1 MTRSTET
8 ASCSTNH
15 ARNTRPQRL
24 ATFLAIV
31 STLLLAGAANAEFKQ
46 ISPSKAGETV
56 VLDGHSLT
64 IDLLI
69 DVARNGANVRVSDE
83 ALDRAAASFG
93 LMLQAQAEG
102 VTVYRFNRGAGQQRE
117 IETLSGDPMS
127 PEAQKIIQSRFTGG
141 GGPRG
146 LEPEILSEEVLR
158 AMLAVNA
165 NIVTYE
171 AASREF
177 IRGLVDML
185 NHRIYPAVPARGG
198 RGESDFVPAVA
209 TMTGRGYAYY
219 KGERMPATEA
229 FRRAGVKLAELG
241 GNDNALNTT
250 SALTTGMAALLVHD
264 THEYLDWADLTYAM
278 VLNGM
283 NSSLTPMAMPVRTTR
298 PFPWASY
305 SSSRIMNMLRGGYLF
320 ELDADRIIQDPES
333 MRATPWRLGAAWE
346 AWASL
351 RDTTLIQMNSTDH
364 NPTARPGVSP
374 EDSWELSTPHFMR
387 YYIEGGKY
395 SNGVDGYIFSNSNW
409 HPYPLMNKIEA
420 FSMALMNFSV
430 IQVQTISRFA
440 NPFFTVVTPEEILN
454 PDGNNRI
461 PRGARGGGSVH
472 WLWAEIQAN
481 AMPLTPDAVSGGEG
495 VADISSV
502 PLLRLSRANAALDAA
517 RELMAA
523 EMILAAFWMDV
534 RKVQDPARSFGEAPT
549 AAWQALRELV
559 PMDDQAAEPAAVSGT
574 TRVAAFMQSTP
585 ASDFYSGGPEM
596 PHGGTIPMAVPS
608 KASGQ

>member
-1 MTRSTET
+1 MTHQTET
-8 ASCSTNH
+8 A
-15 ARNTRPQRL
+15 RRRTRHYVN
-24 ATFLAIV
+24 AFLAV
-31 STLLLAGAANAEFKQ
+31 FGMLMLAGTTHAEFRP
-46 ISPSKAGETV
+46 IDGIKAGETV
-56 VLDGHSLT
+56 VVDGHSLT
-64 IDLLI
+64 IEQLVDI
-69 DVARNGANVRVSDE
+69 ARHGAKIEVAQD

-117 IETLSGDPMS
+117 IETLIGDPMS
-127 PEAQKIIQSRFTGG
+127 PEAQKVIQGRFTGR

-146 LEPEILSEEVLR
+146 LEPPIYDEDVLR

-171 AASREF
+171 AASAEF

-185 NHRIYPAVPARGG
+185 NHGIYPVVPERGG

-209 TMTGRGYAYY
+209 TMTGRGDAFYQ
-219 KGERMPATEA
+219 GDRMPADEA
-229 FRRAGVKLAELG
+229 FRRAGVELAELG
-241 GNDNALNTT
+241 GNDDALNTT

-264 THEYLDWADLTYAM
+264 AHEYMQWADLAYAM

-283 NSSLTPMAMPVRTTR
+283 NSSLTPMAMPVRATR

-305 SSSRIMNMLRGGYLF
+305 SSERIFEMLRGGYLF
-320 ELDADRIIQDPES
+320 EYDPDRIIQDPES

-351 RDTTLIQMNSTDH
+351 RDSTLIHMNSTDH

-387 YYIEGGKY
+387 YYIKGGEY
-395 SNGVDGYIFSNSNW
+395 SDGVDGYIFSNSNW

-430 IQVQTISRFA
+430 IQVQTINRFA
-440 NPFFTVVTPEEILN
+440 NDFFTVVTAEEVLN

-461 PRGARGGGSVH
+461 PRGARGGGATH
-472 WLWAEIQAN
+472 WLWAEIQAY

-502 PLLRLSRANAALDAA
+502 PLLRLSRANKALHAA
-517 RELMAA
+517 RELMAS
-523 EMILAAFWMDV
+523 EILVAAFWMDV
-534 RKVQDPARSFGEAPT
+534 RKVQNSDRRFGEAPT
-549 AAWQALRELV
+549 AVWQAVREIV
-559 PMDDQAAEPAAVSGT
+559 PMDGQPAEPATVSEI
-574 TRVAAFMQSTP
+574 TRIVEFMRTTP
-585 ASDFYSGGPEM
+585 ASNFFSEGPVM
-596 PHGGTIPMAVPS
+596 PDTGTIPMAVPT
-608 KASGQ
+608 KAGDH